1 MLRGRLLALT
11 LVLLAVVGGCAR
23 LQALGGPVPAPSE
36 PVPSEPAPSPPAP
49 SPPAPSAPAP
59 AKPASPKPA
68 LPPPVISPLLSP
80 PVEERLRRD
89 ATARIDN
96 AERIVKQ
103 VADRRLGAD
112 QQETLSTIQSFL
124 IKARQALSTQD
135 LQQAFNLADKADAL
149 ARELIRTTR

>member
-1 MLRGRLLALT
+1 
-11 LVLLAVVGGCAR
+11 V
-23 LQALGGPVPAPSE
+23 
-36 PVPSEPAPSPPAP
+36 
-49 SPPAPSAPAP
+49 
-59 AKPASPKPA
+59 
-68 LPPPVISPLLSP
+68 SPLLSP
-80 PVEERLRRD
+80 PEEERLRRD

-149 ARELIRTTR
+149 AKELIRTTR